1 MTNYAKSNTGFKILS
16 TILKPVFKF
25 WYGPKIIGK
34 ENMYRQLENSSVIV
48 AKYSVGGDD
57 SGTIGLIGP
66 TRMDYENIIPS
77 VRYLTDFVGRL
88 ITQALE
94 D

>member
-34 ENMYRQLENSSVIV
+34 
-48 AKYSVGGDD
+48 D
-57 SGTIGLIGP
+57 
-66 TRMDYENIIPS
+66 
-77 VRYLTDFVGRL
+77 
-88 ITQALE
+88 ALNKTPNKFE
-94 D
+94 TFSQ